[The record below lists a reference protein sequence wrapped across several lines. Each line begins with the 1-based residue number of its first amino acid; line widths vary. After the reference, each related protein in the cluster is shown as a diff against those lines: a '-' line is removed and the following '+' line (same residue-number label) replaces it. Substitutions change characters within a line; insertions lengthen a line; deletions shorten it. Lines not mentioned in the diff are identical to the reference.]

1 MAQTNVILAQVA
13 NANQFIETALG
24 TGVSLAAETVKASS
38 RTLYLVNIDNTA
50 NVAVTYVKAY
60 YTAGAVTVGT
70 TAPDEVWYIPASI
83 RVSIPM
89 VAGKAFAS
97 GMVVAAV
104 TAGGTAGTTAPSSST
119 IVRIIYT

>member
-1 MAQTNVILAQVA
+1 MAQTNVVLAQVA

-24 TGVSLAAETVKASS
+24 TNANAGEVVKATAG
-38 RTLYLVNIDNTA
+38 TLYLVDVDNSA
-50 NVAVTYVKAY
+50 NAAVTYVKAY

-70 TAPDEVWYIPASI
+70 TVPDEVWYIPASI
-83 RVSIPM
+83 RVSIPL

-104 TAGGTAGTTAPSSST
+104 TAGGTAGTTAPTSAT